1 MFSLLNSTRVNQL
14 PLGSLAIAMSI
25 FLILIVIFHN
35 TNLVSSTPQ
44 VTLQIMSPEKS
55 DMYQL
60 FYDTGKGFNETE
72 SVIQMVDKGDGI
84 KDVIFSLPVPLGQV
98 KSIRIDPGSQ
108 PTLIKIKSINLTSGG
123 KEYLWNATEILH
135 NFRPAMYI
143 DNFSEKEGLLY
154 VNSTGRDPAFVSSFD
169 FAIFLD
175 NCPFLIIAKELLYIL
190 TVSVVIFVLV
200 KIVSLRYFIVRM
212 NKITTIYDSKISD
225 FMSDKNSR
233 LKDLKI
239 LSALMAIAIF
249 LHIYEASSF
258 MLSIDDEYSA
268 FRTATSAKIWI
279 YDGRWM
285 AYILSFAFP
294 QPVMP
299 YVPTLMFCFLMSL
312 SYFLLVK
319 SHKLQPDYRIYI
331 LYPVYILFPTFWFIN
346 EFYANTVN
354 TAFGHVMVALSVFLF
369 SRTRY
374 GKTILISSASV
385 AQIDYLVAKALKQQ
399 ELGAMKKVLLN
410 EFYQHVTIVKTP
422 ATSHDLP
429 DIEDSLIEASAKTLA
444 NALVITRDRQ
454 FLKRSSL
461 TISPETFIAE
471 HLSPQKM
478 PNIPFV
484 DISVSWQMKNE
495 METAFDKVLASNWYI
510 LGNEVSQFE
519 QEFATYCEVK
529 HCIGVRNG
537 LDALHLILR
546 GLGIGAGDEVI
557 VPANTYIA
565 TWLAVSYAGAT
576 PVPVEPNEFTYNID
590 PQRIEPAIT
599 PKTKAIIAVH
609 LYGQPADMDAINTIA
624 QKYHLK
630 VIEETNRFNTGNV

>member
-1 MFSLLNSTRVNQL
+1 
-14 PLGSLAIAMSI
+14 
-25 FLILIVIFHN
+25 
-35 TNLVSSTPQ
+35 
-44 VTLQIMSPEKS
+44 
-55 DMYQL
+55 
-60 FYDTGKGFNETE
+60 
-72 SVIQMVDKGDGI
+72 
-84 KDVIFSLPVPLGQV
+84 
-98 KSIRIDPGSQ
+98 
-108 PTLIKIKSINLTSGG
+108 
-123 KEYLWNATEILH
+123 
-135 NFRPAMYI
+135 MYI

-154 VNSTGRDPAFVSSFD
+154 INSTGRDPAFISSFD

-175 NCPFLIIAKELLYIL
+175 NSPFLIIAKELLYIL

-374 GKTILISSASV
+374 GISVNMFQSFENAIFNALFPAIFFAMAIGIYQSFVMLYLAVGLGFILWRKMANDKAPHLGQFLLILILGMIFYFVINGAFKYFFPSDYVYVDNFWKIDMLMSAPLSILDGILREAMSYYSGSGKIFGISIYSLSILSVFSVIVLTTYQRVYIIFLWICILLSPFLLHFFTGGAGTLPLRSMVVFPYIFWFMAVIVLLAVEKPKVLVLNFVVIFFTIVQLLSVNGQYAASSNLTQNFERMLADDLYRRIAESNENFDRDHAIIIDVYGFISYNNIYPFPYTTTMQASFFNWDGGNMSRMLSFMRLLGYKNLSPIASTDSRKNNPIFEKMPSWPAKESV
-385 AQIDYLVAKALKQQ
+385 KFLDGIYLVK
-399 ELGAMKKVLLN
+399 LGKN
-410 EFYQHVTIVKTP
+410 
-422 ATSHDLP
+422 P
-429 DIEDSLIEASAKTLA
+429 D
-444 NALVITRDRQ
+444 
-454 FLKRSSL
+454 
-461 TISPETFIAE
+461 P
-471 HLSPQKM
+471 
-478 PNIPFV
+478 
-484 DISVSWQMKNE
+484 
-495 METAFDKVLASNWYI
+495 
-510 LGNEVSQFE
+510 
-519 QEFATYCEVK
+519 K
-529 HCIGVRNG
+529 HR
-537 LDALHLILR
+537 
-546 GLGIGAGDEVI
+546 
-557 VPANTYIA
+557 
-565 TWLAVSYAGAT
+565 
-576 PVPVEPNEFTYNID
+576 
-590 PQRIEPAIT
+590 
-599 PKTKAIIAVH
+599 
-609 LYGQPADMDAINTIA
+609 
-624 QKYHLK
+624 
-630 VIEETNRFNTGNV
+630 